1 MRILDKEK
9 VAYTAHFYEHE
20 EGVAV
25 DGVSV
30 AKRLSQDPERVFK
43 TLVLQGKSK
52 AFYVFVIPVEKEL
65 DLKLSASAVGEKS
78 VEMIH
83 VKDINQITGYIRGGC
98 SPIGMKKQFPTV
110 IDSSAESKETITVSG
125 GNLSTANTM
134 SFTIKTNFDDTV
146 SGNVKLKINIQA
158 VVDIATNMRLY
169 TGDNRITVRRCAEG
183 VNAWEIMNCSEKGFT
198 GQYISTT
205 APLSATAGA
214 YNNWYIFLTP
224 TPPSGAT
231 ITPSNG
237 YSY

>member
-1 MRILDKEK
+1 MSKKEIKTNVMRILDKEK

-30 AKRLSQDPERVFK
+30 AKMLSQDPERVFK

-98 SPIGMKKQFPTV
+98 TSIGMKKPY
-110 IDSSAESKETITVSG
+110 
-125 GNLSTANTM
+125 
-134 SFTIKTNFDDTV
+134 KT
-146 SGNVKLKINIQA
+146 
-158 VVDIATNMRLY
+158 VVDISAKNHEEIIISGGAL
-169 TGDNRITVRRCAEG
+169 G
-183 VNAWEIMNCSEKGFT
+183 V
-198 GQYISTT
+198 Q
-205 APLSATAGA
+205 
-214 YNNWYIFLTP
+214 IF
-224 TPPSGAT
+224 
-231 ITPSNG
+231 ITPENLQKANG
-237 YSY
+237 AVFCDIIK

>member
-1 MRILDKEK
+1 MSKKEIKTNVMRILDKEK

-30 AKRLSQDPERVFK
+30 AKMLSQDPERVFK

-98 SPIGMKKQFPTV
+98 SPIGMKKQYRT
-110 IDSSAESKETITVSG
+110 IIHSSAKDFPQIIVSG
-125 GNLSTANTM
+125 GRLGMQLELAPEDLA
-134 SFTIKTNFDDTV
+134 KAC
-146 SGNVKLKINIQA
+146 SGEFA
-158 VVDIATNMRLY
+158 DI
-169 TGDNRITVRRCAEG
+169 IAE
-183 VNAWEIMNCSEKGFT
+183 
-198 GQYISTT
+198 
-205 APLSATAGA
+205 
-214 YNNWYIFLTP
+214 
-224 TPPSGAT
+224 
-231 ITPSNG
+231 
-237 YSY
+237 

>member
-1 MRILDKEK
+1 MSVRFVRMRQECICMSKKEIKTNVMRILDKEK

-30 AKRLSQDPERVFK
+30 AKMLSQDPERVFK

-98 SPIGMKKQFPTV
+98 SPIGMKKSFKTTFHEDINSLETV
-110 IDSSAESKETITVSG
+110 T
-125 GNLSTANTM
+125 
-134 SFTIKTNFDDTV
+134 
-146 SGNVKLKINIQA
+146 
-158 VVDIATNMRLY
+158 
-169 TGDNRITVRRCAEG
+169 
-183 VNAWEIMNCSEKGFT
+183 
-198 GQYISTT
+198 
-205 APLSATAGA
+205 LSAGRIGSQIEISPADILKATRGQTAD
-214 YNNWYIFLTP
+214 I
-224 TPPSGAT
+224 
-231 ITPSNG
+231 IVK
-237 YSY
+237 

>member
-30 AKRLSQDPERVFK
+30 AKMLSQDPERVFK

-52 AFYVFVIPVEKEL
+52 SFYVFVIPVEKEL

-110 IDSSAESKETITVSG
+110 IDSSA
-125 GNLSTANTM
+125 
-134 SFTIKTNFDDTV
+134 
-146 SGNVKLKINIQA
+146 
-158 VVDIATNMRLY
+158 
-169 TGDNRITVRRCAEG
+169 
-183 VNAWEIMNCSEKGFT
+183 
-198 GQYISTT
+198 
-205 APLSATAGA
+205 
-214 YNNWYIFLTP
+214 
-224 TPPSGAT
+224 
-231 ITPSNG
+231 
-237 YSY
+237 